1 MKNLEARKNEALSR
15 ATEFVSTREAAE
27 LLGVSLRTVQLWV
40 ESGDL
45 AAWKTVGGHRR
56 ITLPSVVQLLD
67 EQLAALEKPKADSVY
82 RILIIDPDPPSADH
96 FAKSLAEAD
105 PRVML
110 DCAQDGYHGLML
122 AGRNI
127 PRLLIVEPSRSGLD
141 SLRLATALRLLPEP
155 TPRVVVLAERD
166 SLASQDGGCNHD
178 GFLAISKNS
187 AVEEITAMVKA
198 DLDSA
203 RPRAMAAQIKVFIDG
218 QQTTESASHLES
230 VLSDVQ
236 TIQQ

>member
-1 MKNLEARKNEALSR
+1 M
-15 ATEFVSTREAAE
+15 
-27 LLGVSLRTVQLWV
+27 LGVSLRTVQLWV

-141 SLRLATALRLLPEP
+141 SLRLATALSFYPNPHRESSCWPRGTRSLHRTAAATTMGSLP
-155 TPRVVVLAERD
+155 
-166 SLASQDGGCNHD
+166 
-178 GFLAISKNS
+178 
-187 AVEEITAMVKA
+187 
-198 DLDSA
+198 SA
-203 RPRAMAAQIKVFIDG
+203 RTPPWKKSRPWSRQILIRLDLG
-218 QQTTESASHLES
+218 QWPPKLRYSSMVS
-230 VLSDVQ
+230 RRLSPHHIWSQ
-236 TIQQ
+236 C